1 MDQTVNGAPGAVPPS
16 HMYTMPA
23 AFTVSTSDAMLY
35 SVRYSGLRVF
45 IRKVHWLQALAP
57 ATSMVSSA
65 PSIKSAAK
73 STAYDTDIDDPLLVS
88 GRLTFRADAREENT
102 SRAANSGK
110 SPNLLGWKTSSTRKP
125 AATTAQT

>member
-1 MDQTVNGAPGAVPPS
+1 MDQTVNGSPGAVPPS

-23 AFTVSTSDAMLY
+23 ALTVRTSDAMLY

-57 ATSMVSSA
+57 ATSIVSSA
-65 PSIKSAAK
+65 PSINSAAK

-88 GRLTFRADAREENT
+88 GRLTLRADASDENT
-102 SRAANSGK
+102 RSAANNGK
-110 SPNLLGWKTSSTRKP
+110 SPNRCGRKTSSTTKP
-125 AATTAQT
+125 A

>member
-1 MDQTVNGAPGAVPPS
+1 
-16 HMYTMPA
+16 MYTMPA

-35 SVRYSGLRVF
+35 SVRYRGLRVF
-45 IRKVHWLQALAP
+45 IRNVHWLQALAP
-57 ATSMVSSA
+57 ATSIVSSA

-88 GRLTFRADAREENT
+88 CRLTFRAEASVENT
-102 SRAANSGK
+102 RRAANSGK
-110 SPNLLGWKTSSTRKP
+110 SPNLFGWKTSSTRKP